1 MLCKYGDVQ
10 YPEYQWVISR
20 WSTVEYL
27 VCLSRITGENVSYL
41 PAPVARAVHSGGRF
55 FFDWSLPSIGLFFG
69 SATEKNVNRNLNLA
83 GRNLLTGP
91 SRLSASKGSG
101 GGSIDPT
108 LPPPTNKEALTTRQK
123 LRHPI
128 DNFVSIR
135 RPNEA
140 TCVFVLSKSCT
151 ADTWPHLTALVTIAR
166 HENIVR
172 L

>member
-1 MLCKYGDVQ
+1 MTSF
-10 YPEYQWVISR
+10 EYHLLSCLEGRIPTILKK
-20 WSTVEYL
+20 TV
-27 VCLSRITGENVSYL
+27 
-41 PAPVARAVHSGGRF
+41 F
-55 FFDWSLPSIGLFFG
+55 SIGRWDLHLEAIRG
-69 SATEKNVNRNLNLA
+69 SLLA
-83 GRNLLTGP
+83 KKLKKLE
-91 SRLSASKGSG
+91 SAG

-123 LRHPI
+123 LRHPV